1 MEEEEEIDNDL
12 YTKDTAEDPNK
23 IEGNF
28 VDTQPS
34 TAAELNSQEV
44 DENEPEKVEGND
56 SSDESS
62 DSDFEVVMDGA
73 NNPNKANY
81 PKRRNSLVLNNV
93 LINNQKPAALVK
105 TATTQKQKEGGE
117 KQGTVSQ
124 GVYNKPGLDLNAVG
138 VLNGKEIFEVDLEG
152 IEDKPWRE
160 AGVDP
165 TDYFNYGFNEITWK
179 MYSQR
184 QKQMRGHGGLRNPAD
199 WNTGM
204 DHMGIMGPALMQM
217 NPQIQQQQLQHQLQ
231 QQQQQ
236 QMMQQQMMMGQVG
249 FRPGGFANAYQQP
262 MLANPMMGGN
272 VMGGNSMA
280 NNNINQQRNINAQ
293 GKRPRES
300 TEGDG
305 GVIDLSAKGLKGTK
319 SSKESTVDQGMVKM
333 KSILII

>member
-1 MEEEEEIDNDL
+1 MEEEEDIDNDL

-28 VDTQPS
+28 VDTQPL
-34 TAAELNSQEV
+34 TATELNSQEV

-56 SSDESS
+56 SS
-62 DSDFEVVMDGA
+62 G
-73 NNPNKANY
+73 N
-81 PKRRNSLVLNNV
+81 RNSLVLNNV

-293 GKRPRES
+293 VLGKRPRES

-305 GVIDLSAKGLKGTK
+305 GVIDLSAKGSKGTK